1 MANCCKNCRYY
12 NYGFCTINVD
22 LPSPY
27 STCFRY
33 SPKNNK
39 QYVINSIGENLDDNE
54 VTI

>member
-39 QYVINSIGENLDDNE
+39 QKEMKKYERIYKQRIS
-54 VTI
+54 